1 MTSGDNN
8 NDQTQDDSN
17 AKAAA
22 GATGCFMLILFLL
35 SLPFLIVSL
44 PVVIVV
50 GIAYLLIGGL
60 ASAKA
65 YSDAKLQK
73 EENSGNHDANACF
86 RKPLRDSTA
95 NPL

>member
-1 MTSGDNN
+1 MTSEDKN
-8 NDQTQDDSN
+8 NDQTQDNSD

-22 GATGCFMLILFLL
+22 GATGCFMFILFLL

-65 YSDAKLQK
+65 YSDVKLEQEK
-73 EENSGNHDANACF
+73 NSDNHDANVSF
-86 RKPLRDSTA
+86 RHTLSDTTA